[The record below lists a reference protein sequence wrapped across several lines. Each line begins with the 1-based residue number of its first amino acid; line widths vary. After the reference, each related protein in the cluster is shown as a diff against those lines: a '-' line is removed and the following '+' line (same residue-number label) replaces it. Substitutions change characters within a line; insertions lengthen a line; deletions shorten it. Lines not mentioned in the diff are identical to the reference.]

1 VVTVSLGV
9 LVVSTPAVARIVRSS
24 LQQLEPST
32 RVRAREW
39 ALQHLPPG
47 STIAEEWYTAP
58 LGPVPGKGFRVSQLR
73 SLAQGHTLEDY
84 AREHYDVL
92 IVGTGTYGRYLAE
105 PARYPAEVAFYSR
118 LFREGQLLQT
128 FAPSATSRG
137 PIIRIYR
144 IAPPSTA
151 PP

>member
-1 VVTVSLGV
+1 MRHVPAVDELILAQLIFRLGV
-9 LVVSTPAVARIVRSS
+9 VRS
-24 LQQLEPST
+24 
-32 RVRAREW
+32 V
-39 ALQHLPPG
+39 
-47 STIAEEWYTAP
+47 
-58 LGPVPGKGFRVSQLR
+58 VV
-73 SLAQGHTLEDY
+73 AQGHTLEDY

>member
-1 VVTVSLGV
+1 MAIAHS
-9 LVVSTPAVARIVRSS
+9 SAR
-24 LQQLEPST
+24 L
-32 RVRAREW
+32 
-39 ALQHLPPG
+39 
-47 STIAEEWYTAP
+47 AE
-58 LGPVPGKGFRVSQLR
+58 
-73 SLAQGHTLEDY
+73 GHTLEDY
-84 AREHYDVL
+84 ARERYDVL
-92 IVGTGTYGRYLAE
+92 IVSTGMYGRYLAE
-105 PARYPAEVAFYSR
+105 PARYPTEVAFYSR